1 MPPARTPSRS
11 WTSSAPGSEVKPATG
26 FIGLGAMGRG
36 MARRL
41 HGAALLKGV
50 WNRTPARAL
59 ELAEELDVPAAADP
73 SALAAACDVVVLCVS
88 ADADV
93 LEVVDAML
101 PGLRRGAIVID
112 CSTVSAATARA
123 AAARLAGRGVE
134 FLDAPVSGGV
144 EGARDGTLAIM
155 VGGSA
160 AAFERAGPVLSAMGR
175 TVTHFGSTGCGQ
187 AAKAT
192 NQIMCAGII
201 QAVAE
206 AMAFAKAEGLPL
218 DKLVDTLGKG
228 AGSSWYFV
236 HRAPNIVRGAYPA
249 GFRVRLHEKDLR
261 ICRDMSARHGVRL
274 PVVETTL
281 ELYRRLIELGHGDED
296 ISTVFRL
303 KDALFAAQD
312 GAAAD
317 PAQD

>member
-1 MPPARTPSRS
+1 MSL
-11 WTSSAPGSEVKPATG
+11 ATG

-36 MARRL
+36 MARNL
-41 HGAALLKGV
+41 HKAGLLQAV
-50 WNRTPARAL
+50 WNRTTAL
-59 ELAEELDVPAAADP
+59 SSELAAELHVAAAAGP
-73 SALAAACDVVVLCVS
+73 AELAAMCDVVVLCVA

-93 LEVVDAML
+93 LEVVDSML
-101 PGLRRGAIVID
+101 PGLRPGSIVID
-112 CSTVSAATARA
+112 CSTVSADTAREA
-123 AAARLAGRGVE
+123 ATRLCGRGVE

-155 VGGSA
+155 AGGPP
-160 AAFERAGPVLSAMGR
+160 AAFERASPVLSAMGR
-175 TVTHFGSTGCGQ
+175 TITHFGPTGSGQ

-218 DKLVDTLGKG
+218 DKLIETLGKG

-236 HRAPNIVRGAYPA
+236 NRAPNIVRNAYPA

-261 ICRDMSARHGVRL
+261 ICQDMSARHGVRL
-274 PVVETTL
+274 PIVETTL
-281 ELYRRLIELGHGDED
+281 ELYRRLIEQGHGDED
-296 ISTVFRL
+296 ISTIFRL
-303 KDALFAAQD
+303 KDALFARP
-312 GAAAD
+312 G
-317 PAQD
+317 

>member
-1 MPPARTPSRS
+1 VSLA
-11 WTSSAPGSEVKPATG
+11 VG

-36 MARRL
+36 MARNL
-41 HGAALLKGV
+41 HRAGLLRGV
-50 WNRTPARAL
+50 WNRTRDRAS
-59 ELAEELDVPAAADP
+59 ELAGELGCSAASRPAELAAD
-73 SALAAACDVVVLCVS
+73 CDVLVLCVS

-93 LEVVDAML
+93 LQVVDDVA
-101 PGLRRGAIVID
+101 PALRPGAIVID
-112 CSTVSAATARA
+112 CSTVAAATAREA
-123 AAARLAGRGVE
+123 ERRLAEHSAE

-155 VGGSA
+155 VGGDA
-160 AAFERAGPVLSAMGR
+160 TAFERARPVLAAMGR
-175 TVTHFGSTGCGQ
+175 AVTHFGPSGAGQ

-218 DKLVDTLGKG
+218 EALIETLGKG

-236 HRAPNIVRGAYPA
+236 HRAPNMVRNDYPP

-261 ICRDMSARHGVRL
+261 ICRDMAARHGVQL
-274 PVVETTL
+274 PVVEATL
-281 ELYRRLIELGHGDED
+281 LHYRRLIEQGHGDED
-296 ISTVFRL
+296 ISTIFRL
-303 KDALFAAQD
+303 KDALFEA
-312 GAAAD
+312 GED
-317 PAQD
+317 PARR